1 MHIFFLLPLRK
12 SSIAVKMPA
21 GPAPTI
27 QMSYFFILYLTFRL
41 YADVIVFLFYSCRF
55 ERNYSREYL
64 HARDLGDYKAK
75 RRICQLFPTK

>member
-27 QMSYFFILYLTFRL
+27 QMSYFFIFYLTFRL